1 MGYTG
6 NVVKSVNKDLVLNY
20 STTYWD
26 GLRTGNISAAPNPK
40 VRWEKTKDMKIALDF
55 GLFDERVS
63 GLVEAYYRKSSDVVS
78 TVDVLSTTGFSG
90 QGFNT
95 SEIKNKGI
103 EGTLRVK
110 VLNGKDFKF
119 TLAGN
124 IAWNRNILSKYSK
137 KRVITDGRYEGFPLE
152 SVFAGRYTGIDARD
166 GVYTYELRPDAQI
179 YKGTDL
185 QAVDDYRYY
194 LGTSVS
200 PVTGGFNVDF
210 SYRNLRLNV
219 GGVVSSGAKL
229 LNMVNSPASYE
240 IITSNRTGETP
251 QTVYSDLYRNHLN
264 VSKDMVNRW
273 TEEKGTGVKYPRIID
288 FMGERLLLDQY
299 NVHSQEITK
308 GVYLENVSF
317 LRIKNISLFYDL
329 PQHIV
334 KSLGLNTVGFS
345 FTMNNFITFTNYSG
359 IDPETPG
366 TTYPITRSITLGIN
380 VGF

>member
-1 MGYTG
+1 M
-6 NVVKSVNKDLVLNY
+6 
-20 STTYWD
+20 
-26 GLRTGNISAAPNPK
+26 
-40 VRWEKTKDMKIALDF
+40 
-55 GLFDERVS
+55 
-63 GLVEAYYRKSSDVVS
+63 
-78 TVDVLSTTGFSG
+78 
-90 QGFNT
+90 
-95 SEIKNKGI
+95 
-103 EGTLRVK
+103 RVK
-110 VLNGKDFKF
+110 ILDGKDFKF
-119 TLAGN
+119 NVAGN

-137 KRVITDGRYEGFPLE
+137 KRVIQDGRYEGFPLE
-152 SVFAGRYTGIDARD
+152 SVFAGRYTGIDPRD

-185 QAVDDYRYY
+185 QAVDNYRYY
-194 LGTSVS
+194 LGTSIS

-229 LNMVNSPASYE
+229 LNMVTSPASYE

-273 TEEKGTGVKYPRIID
+273 TPERTTGVKYPRIID
-288 FMGERLLLDQY
+288 FMGDRLLLDQY

-308 GVYLENVSF
+308 GAYLENVSF
-317 LRIKNISLFYDL
+317 LRIKNISLYYDI
-329 PQHIV
+329 PQSIV
-334 KSLGLNTVGFS
+334 KSLGLTSVGFS

-366 TTYPITRSITLGIN
+366 TTYPITRSMTLGVN